1 MSPGGIAGSSTE
13 PCSAGYSRNMSGT
26 PDSTKAWVRAYYAES
41 TALYLRSWAGGAYAF
56 HLGLDD
62 GTCATRDDAL
72 TASNAYLADRG
83 RITRGTRVLD
93 AGCGVGGSSIW
104 LARHLEA
111 TVVGITIAPEQVIIA
126 DRLAGEAGLGHLA
139 SFHEMDFAATSF
151 PKASF
156 DVVWNIESMC
166 HAFDKPAY
174 ARHVYELLKP
184 GGRFVCL
191 DMFSAEGCD
200 EAIVRVMCDS
210 WSLPSLPSV
219 DAVRRGL
226 SDAGFGQI
234 ESEDLT
240 ERVRR
245 PVEALQAMALNARQA
260 LRIEKVMHGACSA
273 VHEAHVKGALACAE
287 GVQSGSFRY
296 GFVGATRAPGEGLSA

>member
-1 MSPGGIAGSSTE
+1 L
-13 PCSAGYSRNMSGT
+13 N
-26 PDSTKAWVRAYYAES
+26 
-41 TALYLRSWAGGAYAF
+41 SWAGGIHAF

-72 TASNAYLADRG
+72 AASNAYLADRG
-83 RITRGTRVLD
+83 QVTRGTFVLD
-93 AGCGVGGSSIW
+93 AGCGVGGSSMW

-111 TVVGITIAPEQVIIA
+111 RVVGITIAPEQVA
-126 DRLAGEAGLGHLA
+126 LATGLAAEAGLAHLA

-151 PKASF
+151 PGASF

-174 ARHVYELLKP
+174 LRHVHELLKP

-200 EAIVRVMCDS
+200 EAVVRAMCDN
-210 WSLPSLPSV
+210 WSLPSLPSIES
-219 DAVRRGL
+219 VRGGL
-226 SDAGFGQI
+226 SDAGFAQV

-240 ERVRR
+240 ARVLR
-245 PVEALQAMALNARQA
+245 PVAALEAMANNARQL
-260 LRIEKVMHGACSA
+260 LRIEKAMQGTCSA

-287 GVQSGSFRY
+287 GVRSGTFRY
-296 GFVGATRAPGEGLSA
+296 GFVGAVRGAANQDVT